1 MGKRKVFSKQHLHI
15 SGLEILVIRKNVK
28 NLNLRV
34 YPREQQIR
42 VSVPRRIPESSVIKF
57 IQSKL
62 SWIRTHLSNYRE
74 APPKMPLLFES
85 TEKHLFQGKE
95 YELLV
100 IEKNEAP
107 KVFVSDEGTLILQ
120 VRSGSTKEKRSSV
133 LKEWYRARLKEEIPL
148 LIEKWEK
155 PMGVQVKEFGVKLMK
170 TRWGTCNIR
179 DRRIWL
185 NLELAKKRPELL
197 EYVVVHEMVHLLER
211 LHNKRFYAFMSKF
224 LPEWKNLKDEL
235 NGRSSISDC

>member
-1 MGKRKVFSKQHLHI
+1 MGKRKVFSKQHLHV

-62 SWIRTHLSNYRE
+62 SWIRNHLSNYRE
-74 APPKMPLLFES
+74 VPKRVPLQFVS
-85 TEKHLFQGKE
+85 GEKHLFQGKE
-95 YELLV
+95 YKLLV

-107 KVFVSDEGTLILQ
+107 RVFVSDENILCLQ
-120 VRSGSTKEKRSSV
+120 VRPESSQEKRSSV
-133 LKEWYRARLKEEIPL
+133 LKEWYRAGLKEEIPL

-155 PMGVQVKEFGVKLMK
+155 PMGVLVNEFGVKLMK

-211 LHNKRFYAFMSKF
+211 LHNKRFYTFMSTF

-235 NGRSSISDC
+235 NGRSTISDC